1 MIVAGIVESAG
12 ALVAFD
18 VAGAGRA
25 ESGGAWVA
33 FDVTGSGGAWVAF
46 DVAGVE
52 PEGAMLVADMI
63 CGTVA

>member
-1 MIVAGIVESAG
+1 MIVAGIVEFAG

-33 FDVTGSGGAWVAF
+33 FDVAGMVESG
-46 DVAGVE
+46 
-52 PEGAMLVADMI
+52 GAMLVADMI

>member
-1 MIVAGIVESAG
+1 MVGMIESAG

-18 VAGAGRA
+18 VAGAGRV

-46 DVAGVE
+46 DVAGIE
-52 PEGAMLVADMI
+52 SEGAMLVADMI